1 MSGAVG
7 HPFLRAARHPAA
19 LAAGLLAGGAV
30 GLLSPS
36 TARDLAPLGRSFV
49 DVLRV
54 LAPITLLTVVP
65 AALAALPWGRLAGV
79 TTRATTLALAASL
92 TAAVIGATG
101 GLWARVP
108 AGLAPRAT
116 PARPWDAF
124 TRSLDDLT
132 LLALLV
138 LPLVAWFMA
147 RARADIAWA
156 RTARAA
162 AHGGRRLIDA
172 VLVVAPLGVFALGAS
187 FAASAAGGALRAAM
201 GVVALVWGAQVGT
214 LLAVLVAAAV
224 GGTAGRVLLAG
235 ARDALV
241 TAFVTG
247 SSAATLPVEWRVAEE
262 RLAVP
267 PALAALL
274 VPAGSLVSKVGTTTF
289 LSALAV
295 VALRAGGPVEPLAW
309 LLAVLGAV
317 VLGAVTPPV
326 SGGGLV
332 MLGVL
337 TTWVGA
343 DPGLAPVLIAIP
355 FVGKL
360 NTPLNVLARLAVVT
374 RCVR

>member
-1 MSGAVG
+1 
-7 HPFLRAARHPAA
+7 
-19 LAAGLLAGGAV
+19 
-30 GLLSPS
+30 
-36 TARDLAPLGRSFV
+36 
-49 DVLRV
+49 
-54 LAPITLLTVVP
+54 
-65 AALAALPWGRLAGV
+65 
-79 TTRATTLALAASL
+79 
-92 TAAVIGATG
+92 
-101 GLWARVP
+101 
-108 AGLAPRAT
+108 
-116 PARPWDAF
+116 
-124 TRSLDDLT
+124 
-132 LLALLV
+132 
-138 LPLVAWFMA
+138 
-147 RARADIAWA
+147 
-156 RTARAA
+156 
-162 AHGGRRLIDA
+162 
-172 VLVVAPLGVFALGAS
+172 
-187 FAASAAGGALRAAM
+187 M